1 MVASCCGAEALDAR
15 ASIAVAHGLRS
26 CGFQALEHKLN
37 SCGTRA

>member
-1 MVASCCGAEALDAR
+1 MVASRCGAQALGAQ
-15 ASIAVAHGLRS
+15 ASVAVAHGLRS